1 MIEAWLDLPSVGVF
15 GVLALLYLCTGA
27 LIAAAAFGAVLG
39 PRMKLIDGVVAPF
52 FGAIA
57 VLFALLT
64 GFLANDI
71 GDRNRQATRAVQA
84 EAAELRNVFTLSVAS
99 ASDMRA
105 IRDDWTAYI
114 KAATGDEWSAMTVGM
129 SAPSVNTAYDN
140 LLREVS
146 HPKIADE
153 AGAAVHAALLNAAVR
168 VGTARS
174 ERLALASDNT
184 SELKWAIVL
193 ILGVMTQIA
202 IGMVHLQKRN
212 AHVAALTVFSVAAVC
227 TLGLIALQE
236 HPFAGSV
243 RLSPAPL
250 QELLKL
256 QSPGA

>member
-1 MIEAWLDLPSVGVF
+1 MIEAWLDLPVPAVF
-15 GVLALLYLCTGA
+15 GVLAVLYLCTGA
-27 LIAAAAFGAVLG
+27 LIACAAHGALLG
-39 PRMKLIDGVVAPF
+39 PRLKLLDGVVAPY
-52 FGAIA
+52 FGAVG

-71 GDRNRQATRAVQA
+71 GDRNRQAARAVQS
-84 EAAELRNVFTLSVAS
+84 EVAELRNVFTLSVAS
-99 ASDMRA
+99 ASDMRT
-105 IRDDWTAYI
+105 IRDDWAAYI
-114 KAATGDEWSAMTVGM
+114 KAATGDEWSAMTLGKN
-129 SAPSVNTAYDN
+129 APSVNAAYDD

-184 SELKWAIVL
+184 SEIKWAIVL

-202 IGMVHLQKRN
+202 IGMVHLHKRN
-212 AHVAALTVFSVAAVC
+212 AHIAALSVFSVAVVF

-256 QSPGA
+256 QAP